1 MSKYTENFPNLS
13 TYDFDTIM
21 CQLRQV
27 CGADPS
33 GMINAQFLSRPTT
46 AKDIAQLF
54 YCTYYIMQGSEN
66 LQEQYVELYTF
77 VKDFFAN
84 LDLQE
89 KVNTKLNEMYNNGE
103 LQNLLN
109 DLFTGYYIDFSNQLD
124 QTNKRIDEI
133 IALPSGSTTGDAE
146 LADIRVGANGITY
159 NTAGNA
165 VRGQYNSNKTLINE
179 KSVTDLKVN
188 FLSNILSLSEIQF
201 NGYVSSDNGQVVDQ
215 PNQPNNCYT
224 GFIELKTNTVNKCF
238 LLNQRKSGEKLSI
251 IGALYDKDMQFVR
264 GITDNIIFLNDNE
277 KYIRMNLYKP
287 ELEYAYIKTII
298 NKNFDEISPY
308 YGFTFLGQGKIQPS
322 QISNEVY
329 SNLLI
334 SEKIF
339 WNGVYLKKDGTNGNS
354 VDLLDG
360 ISDFIKVIPGESLI
374 IKSYIDPESNNSYGG
389 NLLGCFYNESKEYI
403 EGINASEPGYDTFV
417 QVPLNASYVKIN
429 VRHLNINP
437 SYIKAIRGNTVSKDK
452 NYKNTKWLCIG
463 DSLTEQ
469 NQRASIHYYNYVS
482 NDIGCEI
489 IVNGVSGTGYKQKS
503 GGDNNFFDRVQG
515 IDFSQCNVCTL
526 FGSFN
531 DLPYNDNHLG
541 DIDDMGTD
549 TIFGCMNNTLQTI
562 INRAPL
568 LKIGLITPT
577 PWGVY
582 NSFGDKSPTSEEVEN
597 YVKAIISIGNK
608 YGVPV
613 LDLYHSS
620 CLHPTNEEVLNNY
633 YTENGIKDKA
643 GIHPNSNGQK
653 FIYPAFR
660 EFIKKLCSED

>member
-1 MSKYTENFPNLS
+1 MGYQVPSVNQC
-13 TYDFDTIM
+13 YDFSCVIG
-21 CQLRQV
+21 QLQAWCCSHAPLVQSVYDECKGTSLSEQV
-27 CGADPS
+27 AYLFGVVRDV
-33 GMINAQFLSRPTT
+33 MKAQQCLDGNFET
-46 AKDIAQLF
+46 
-54 YCTYYIMQGSEN
+54 
-66 LQEQYVELYTF
+66 LYNF
-77 VKDFFAN
+77 VKDFFEN

-89 KVNTKLNEMYNNGE
+89 EINNKLNDMYNNGE

-109 DLFTGYYIDFSNQLD
+109 NLFTGYYIDFSNQLD

-133 IALPSGSTTGDAE
+133 IALTPGSTTGDAE

-159 NTAGNA
+159 DTAGNA

-179 KSVTDLKVN
+179 KSITDLKVN
-188 FLSNILSLSEIQF
+188 FPSNILSLSEIQF
-201 NGYVSSDNGQVVDQ
+201 NGHVSSDNGQVVDQ
-215 PNQPNNCYT
+215 PDQPNNCYT
-224 GFIELKTNTVNKCF
+224 GFIELKTNTDNKCF
-238 LLNQRKSGEKLSI
+238 LLNQRQSGEKLSI
-251 IGALYDKDMQFVR
+251 IGALYDRDMQFVR
-264 GITDNIIFLNDNE
+264 GITDNTIFLNDNE

-298 NKNFDEISPY
+298 NKNFDELSPY

-339 WNGVYLKKDGTNGNS
+339 WNGVYLKNDGTNGNS

-389 NLLGCFYNESKEYI
+389 NLLGCFYGENKEYI
-403 EGINASEPGYDTFV
+403 EGINASESGYDTYV
-417 QVPLNASYVKIN
+417 QVPLNAGYIRIN
-429 VRHLNINP
+429 IRHLNINP
-437 SYIKAIRGNTVSKDK
+437 SYIKAIRGNTTAKDK
-452 NYKNTKWLCIG
+452 NYKNTKWLCVG

-469 NQRASIHYYNYVS
+469 NQRASVHYYNYVS
-482 NDIGCEI
+482 NDIGCEFI
-489 IVNGVSGTGYKQKS
+489 INGVGGTGYKQKA
-503 GGDNNFFDRVQG
+503 GGNNNFFDRVQG
-515 IDFSQCNVCTL
+515 INFNECNVCTL

-531 DLPYNDNHLG
+531 DLPYNDNPLG

-577 PWGVY
+577 PWGIY
-582 NSFGDKSPTSEEVEN
+582 NSFGDKSPTNDDVEN
-597 YVKAIISIGNK
+597 YVQAIILIGEK

-613 LDLYHSS
+613 LDLYHTS
-620 CLHPTNEEVLNNY
+620 CLHPTNDEVLNNY
-633 YTENGIKDKA
+633 YTENGVKDVA
-643 GIHPNSNGQK
+643 GIHPNSLGQK
-653 FIYPAFR
+653 FIYPAIR
-660 EFIKKLCSED
+660 EFIKTLCPED